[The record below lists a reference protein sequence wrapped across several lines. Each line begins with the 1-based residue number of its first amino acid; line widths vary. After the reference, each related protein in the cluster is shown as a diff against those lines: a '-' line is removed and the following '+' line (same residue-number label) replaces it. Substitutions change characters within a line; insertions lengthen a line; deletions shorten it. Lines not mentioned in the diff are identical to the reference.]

1 MRQSLIWT
9 GWFALALNAW
19 ITYWAVWGPNPLP
32 QRIATH
38 FDAAGN
44 PNGWGSP
51 AMLLLLPVIGA
62 AVFATMG
69 VVARFPG
76 AFNYPVRVRPE
87 FVARAQELTLEMIA
101 WLRAELA
108 CLFLVL
114 QWMII
119 DAARSGAGKAIP
131 LLMPPFLIVVLGTIA
146 WFVVALVRLGTPRK

>member
-1 MRQSLIWT
+1 MRRTLISL
-9 GWFALALNAW
+9 GWFTFALNAW
-19 ITYWAVWGPNPLP
+19 ITYRAVWGPDALP
-32 QRIATH
+32 ERIPTH

-44 PNGWGSP
+44 ANGWGSP

-62 AVFATMG
+62 GVYLAMG

-76 AFNYPVRVRPE
+76 AFNYPVQVRPE
-87 FVARAQELTLEMIA
+87 FRERAQELTLEMIA

-119 DAARSGAGKAIP
+119 EAARSGQGKAFP
-131 LLMPPFLIVVLGTIA
+131 LVMPPFLVVVLGTIG
-146 WFVVALVRLGTPRK
+146 WFVLALVRLGTPRK